1 MNRKKI
7 IAVLALLSL
16 LTPLASAHPGHTDA
30 AGGHWDSSTGE
41 YHYHHGYPAHQ
52 HENGICPYEQP
63 EAQELAAEDEYDY
76 DYDYGPEAE
85 TDFDSKREAWASGFE
100 SGIDYSFDKRDT
112 DSAYSVGYADGYEQG
127 LAEGRDSGYDEG
139 YQDSYNEGYRDG
151 YDATDSGPN
160 NDIIDRSEI
169 HTSGKTQPI
178 NGKIETKKGFAL
190 PEWKLGE
197 TEGVVFPFV
206 CLIAGI
212 SIFAFIIAIIKGK

>member
-1 MNRKKI
+1 MRKKI
-7 IAVLALLSL
+7 VTALALLSL
-16 LTPLASAHPGHTDA
+16 LTPLASAHPGH
-30 AGGHWDSSTGE
+30 
-41 YHYHHGYPAHQ
+41 Q
-52 HENGICPYEQP
+52 RENGICPYEQP
-63 EAQELAAEDEYDY
+63 EVQELAAEDE
-76 DYDYGPEAE
+76 YDYGPEAE

-139 YQDSYNEGYRDG
+139 YQDSYSEGYRDG

-169 HTSGKTQPI
+169 HTSSKTQPI
-178 NGKIETKKGFAL
+178 NGKIETKKKITL

>member
-16 LTPLASAHPGHTDA
+16 LAPLASAHPGHTDA

>member
-1 MNRKKI
+1 MNKKKI
-7 IAVLALLSL
+7 IAALALLSL
-16 LTPLASAHPGHTDA
+16 LTPLASAHPGH
-30 AGGHWDSSTGE
+30 
-41 YHYHHGYPAHQ
+41 Q

-63 EAQELAAEDEYDY
+63 EVQELAAEDE
-76 DYDYGPEAE
+76 YDYGPEAE

-100 SGIDYSFDKRDT
+100 SGIDYSFDSHDA
-112 DSAYSVGYADGYEQG
+112 DSAYSSGYADGYEQG

-169 HTSGKTQPI
+169 HTSSKTQPI
-178 NGKIETKKGFAL
+178 NGKIEAKKKITL

>member
-1 MNRKKI
+1 MIKKI
-7 IAVLALLSL
+7 INIICCAMLCI
-16 LTPLASAHPGHTDA
+16 TCASAHPGHTDA

-76 DYDYGPEAE
+76 GPEAE

-100 SGIDYSFDKRDT
+100 SGIDYSFDGD
-112 DSAYSVGYADGYEQG
+112 DVNSAYSSGYADGYEQG

-151 YDATDSGPN
+151 YAATDSGPN

-178 NGKIETKKGFAL
+178 NGKIETKKKFEM
-190 PEWKLGE
+190 PQWVKDLGDKIVMPFICFV
-197 TEGVVFPFV
+197 GGIAIVV
-206 CLIAGI
+206 
-212 SIFAFIIAIIKGK
+212 FIIALVEGK

>member
-63 EAQELAAEDEYDY
+63 EAQELAAEDEY

>member
-41 YHYHHGYPAHQ
+41 YPYHHGYPAHQ

-63 EAQELAAEDEYDY
+63 EVQELAAEDEY

-112 DSAYSVGYADGYEQG
+112 DSAYSAGYADGYEQG

-178 NGKIETKKGFAL
+178 NGKIETKKKFTL

>member
-1 MNRKKI
+1 MLCI
-7 IAVLALLSL
+7 
-16 LTPLASAHPGHTDA
+16 TCASAHPGHTDA

-63 EAQELAAEDEYDY
+63 EAQELETDDEYE
-76 DYDYGPEAE
+76 YDYGPEAE

>member
-30 AGGHWDSSTGE
+30 AGGHRDNSTGE

-63 EAQELAAEDEYDY
+63 EAQELAAEDE
-76 DYDYGPEAE
+76 YDYGPEAE

>member
-63 EAQELAAEDEYDY
+63 KAQELAAEDEYDY